1 MKISLLCTVSFCNTF
16 GDNQSAYLN
25 PNNYDLSSP
34 AKAAEVG
41 RLIAVL
47 NRTATTRN
55 THAYIDYNI
64 TTYRNV
70 PLWVLVNALTF
81 GTLSK
86 MYEYSISSVK
96 SAVSHEYQ
104 GGVDEPKLGKILEV
118 LTDFRNVCA
127 HNERL
132 FSHKCA
138 RHDIPDLLLHSK
150 MHIPKI
156 GNTFMQGKRDFFS
169 VVIAFRYLLP
179 SEEFKSFKNKLT
191 RLINKF
197 ENESGAR
204 AAEAV
209 LHQMGFPD
217 NWKKVTSFKVC

>member
-1 MKISLLCTVSFCNTF
+1 
-16 GDNQSAYLN
+16 
-25 PNNYDLSSP
+25 
-34 AKAAEVG
+34 
-41 RLIAVL
+41 
-47 NRTATTRN
+47 
-55 THAYIDYNI
+55 
-64 TTYRNV
+64 
-70 PLWVLVNALTF
+70 
-81 GTLSK
+81 
-86 MYEYSISSVK
+86 
-96 SAVSHEYQ
+96 
-104 GGVDEPKLGKILEV
+104 
-118 LTDFRNVCA
+118 
-127 HNERL
+127 
-132 FSHKCA
+132 
-138 RHDIPDLLLHSK
+138 